1 MTPILPPF
9 DQLLDLLPDAV
20 CVVDSEGVFLFAS
33 HSFERILGYASADVL
48 GQRAFDLVHPDD
60 LADTMQQAARVM
72 AGELQR
78 HFRNRYLH
86 RDGHWVDMQWS
97 ARWHAELGVRI
108 AIGREVTEL
117 RRAERELEHL
127 AAHDPLTGLPNRHQM
142 QRDLQFAVDNAKA
155 SDNGFALLYVDLDG
169 FKAVNDLGG
178 HEAGDRL
185 LREVGMRLR
194 QGLRQSDLVARL
206 GGDEFVVL
214 LPGCPDAEA
223 ATKVAETIRAKLRQP
238 FSISDGEI
246 EIDASI
252 GVACF
257 PADGSTPDSLLVH
270 ADRAMYAA
278 KRKQTSPGDMDLLM
292 PAPPEAGTQ

>member
-20 CVVDSEGVFLFAS
+20 CVVDSEGRFLYAS
-33 HSFERILGYASADVL
+33 HSFERILGYASDDVL
-48 GQRAFDLVHPDD
+48 GRPAFDLVHPDD
-60 LADTMQQAARVM
+60 RAETIQQAARVM
-72 AGELQR
+72 TGEWQR

-127 AAHDPLTGLPNRHQM
+127 AAHDPLTGLPNRHQL

-155 SDNGFALLYVDLDG
+155 SDNGFALLYLDLDG
-169 FKAVNDLGG
+169 FKAVNDRGG
-178 HEAGDRL
+178 HEVGDRL
-185 LREVGMRLR
+185 LREVGLRLR
-194 QGLRQSDLVARL
+194 QSLRQSDVVARL

-214 LPGCPDAEA
+214 LPGCQNADAA
-223 ATKVAETIRAKLRQP
+223 SKVAESIRAGLRQSYSMP
-238 FSISDGEI
+238 DGV
-246 EIDASI
+246 IDLDVSI

-257 PADGSTPDSLLVH
+257 PVDGSSPASLLAH
-270 ADRAMYAA
+270 ADRAMYVA
-278 KRKQTSPGDMDLLM
+278 KRKQASP
-292 PAPPEAGTQ
+292 AEAGTGCLALADH

>member
-20 CVVDSEGVFLFAS
+20 CVVDSEGSFLYAS
-33 HSFERILGYASADVL
+33 HSFERILGYANDDVL
-48 GQRAFDLVHPDD
+48 GRRAFDLVHPDD
-60 LADTMQQAARVM
+60 RAETIQQAARVM

-86 RDGHWVDMQWS
+86 RDGRWVDMQWS

-127 AAHDPLTGLPNRHQM
+127 AAHDPLTGLPNRHQL
-142 QRDLQFAVDNAKA
+142 QRDLQIAVDSAKA
-155 SDNGFALLYVDLDG
+155 SDNGFALLYMDLDG
-169 FKAVNDLGG
+169 FKAVNDRGG
-178 HEAGDRL
+178 HEVGDRL
-185 LREVGMRLR
+185 LREVGLRLR
-194 QGLRQSDLVARL
+194 QGLRQSDLVARM

-214 LPGCPDAEA
+214 LPGCSDAEA
-223 ATKVAETIRAKLRQP
+223 ANKVAESIRAKLRPP
-238 FSISDGEI
+238 FSMPDGVI

-270 ADRAMYAA
+270 ADRAMYAT
-278 KRKQTSPGDMDLLM
+278 KRKQASLGDAGIIRLG
-292 PAPPEAGTQ
+292 PAYA

>member
-20 CVVDSEGVFLFAS
+20 CVVDSEGRFLYAS
-33 HSFERILGYASADVL
+33 HSFERILGYASDDVL
-48 GQRAFDLVHPDD
+48 GRRAFDLVHPDD
-60 LADTMQQAARVM
+60 RAETIQQAARVM

-97 ARWHAELGVRI
+97 ARWHAELAVRI

-127 AAHDPLTGLPNRHQM
+127 AAHDPLTGLPNRHQL
-142 QRDLQFAVDNAKA
+142 QRDLQFAVDKAKA
-155 SDNGFALLYVDLDG
+155 SDNGFALLYMDLDG

-178 HEAGDRL
+178 HEVGDRL
-185 LREVGMRLR
+185 LREVGLRLR
-194 QGLRQSDLVARL
+194 EGLRQSDLVARI

-214 LPGCPDAEA
+214 LPGCPNAEA
-223 ATKVAETIRAKLRQP
+223 ANKVAESIRAKLRPP
-238 FSISDGEI
+238 FSMPDGVI

-270 ADRAMYAA
+270 ADRAMYAT
-278 KRKQTSPGDMDLLM
+278 KRKQTSHGDTDLLV
-292 PAPPEAGTQ
+292 PEALEAGIQ